1 MLLGVESGR
10 SGNRHRY
17 GELGVRAGIASR
29 EDRPPGLT
37 GNTALLK
44 QVPVS
49 LSLER
54 DTVQNGSLTNFFGTI
69 LN

>member
-1 MLLGVESGR
+1 MLLGVEFWAKWKQAP
-10 SGNRHRY
+10 
-17 GELGVRAGIASR
+17 VRRTRCPGGIASR

-49 LSLER
+49 LTLER
-54 DTVQNGSLTNFFGTI
+54 DNVQNGSFTNFFGTI